1 MYKNKGFTLI
11 ELVIVIIVLGIL
23 AAVAI
28 PRFINIQQDARIAA
42 IKGIAGNFSFVIDQ
56 VNYAAI
62 MQGLDD
68 QTDVEVNVGGVDI
81 VTYYGKPK
89 EIWDSELAEL
99 MNSNVHYLGNGYY
112 RRESLGEECTQ
123 APLCVVD
130 QTPADRVPGGYTQ
143 GWGMMFVPNGKSVED
158 KCYAFYAFRVDNDA
172 GVIAYSEVSTVE
184 DGC

>member
-42 IKGIAGNFSFVIDQ
+42 IKGIAGNFSFVVDQ

-68 QTDVEVNVGGVDI
+68 QTGVKVDVGGVAI
-81 VTYYGKPK
+81 NTYYGKPQ
-89 EIWDSELAEL
+89 EIWDVRLAEL
-99 MNSNVHYLGNGYY
+99 MNNNMHYLGNGYHNSAVLD
-112 RRESLGEECTQ
+112 EVCSQ
-123 APLCVVD
+123 ASVCVVD
-130 QTPADRVPGGYTQ
+130 QTPAGSVTGGYTQ
-143 GWGMMFVPNGKSVED
+143 GWGMLFVPQGKSVRD
-158 KCYAFYAFRVDNDA
+158 QCYAFYAFKVA
-172 GVIAYSEVSTVE
+172 GGAIAYSEVSTVE

>member
-42 IKGIAGNFSFVIDQ
+42 IKGIAGNFSFVVEQIH
-56 VNYAAI
+56 YASI

-68 QTDVEVNVGGVDI
+68 QRDVEVNVGGVGI
-81 VTYYGKPK
+81 NTYYGKPQ
-89 EIWDSELAEL
+89 ELWNGELAAL
-99 MNSNVHYLGNGYY
+99 MNSNVYY
-112 RRESLGEECTQ
+112 IGKGHNNPSNLTTECTQ
-123 APLCVVD
+123 SSICVVD
-130 QTPADRVPGGYTQ
+130 QTRANIVMSGYP
-143 GWGMMFVPNGKSVED
+143 GWGMFFVPRGKSVKEQ
-158 KCYAFYAFRVDNDA
+158 CYAFYAFEVA
-172 GVIAYSEVSTVE
+172 GGAITYSEVSTVE

>member
-11 ELVIVIIVLGIL
+11 ELVVVIIVLGIL

-42 IKGIAGNFSFVIDQ
+42 IKGIAGNFSFVVEQ

-68 QTDVEVNVGGVDI
+68 QSSVAVDVGGVAI
-81 VTYYGKPK
+81 NTYYGKPQ
-89 EIWDSELAEL
+89 EIWDTKLAEL
-99 MNSNVHYLGNGYY
+99 MNSNLHYLGNGYHNSAVLD
-112 RRESLGEECTQ
+112 EVCSQ
-123 APLCVVD
+123 ASICVVD
-130 QTPADRVPGGYTQ
+130 QTKAGNVPSGYTQ
-143 GWGMMFVPNGKSVED
+143 GWGMFFIPQGKSAKD
-158 KCYAFYAFRVDNDA
+158 QCYAFYAFEIANEAV
-172 GVIAYSEVSTVE
+172 AYSEVSTVE